1 MNLAT
6 GQIPDNYLV
15 GPKLV
20 PDSVANVLTQIG
32 AQVSTALREYNGNAV
47 EKTLSRWMAVV
58 GVALKMPAGTVEISG
73 SARETIKTLSQM
85 FVDNVADAGKAEGK
99 PLWAQQVRQLTTHAE
114 RQVVGSFASGNLA
127 SFEKRVAAA
136 GQAKSRMVVFITDDL
151 ENELKAISDPTKKV
165 KLLAEKV
172 TSPGSVR
179 EYRLLRARLSAPM
192 VGTVSAGALAMIDG
206 MCKFAGWKALLES
219 EKKALSFQKT
229 GQQDLRET
237 LGGAMFVGSIAVG
250 VGTVVKAYGT
260 WRNLYATAMA
270 ERLAGERLAAR
281 ADIALRVVGVVNAVV
296 WGVSAAMDFVDADTA
311 KRQQKEELR
320 SLLFLSGGV
329 GLLAAGISG
338 WATFG
343 AAGGARMLLGLSLT
357 GWSLALAVV
366 LVALGMLIDHI
377 KGDVFSQWLERTYW
391 GVLPASS
398 RYTESKIEQSD
409 FSKAMMG
416 A

>member
-6 GQIPDNYLV
+6 GQFIDNYRAD
-15 GPKLV
+15 PKLV

-32 AQVSTALREYNGNAV
+32 AQVSTALREYNGNAM
-47 EKTLSRWMAVV
+47 ERTLSRWMAVV
-58 GVALKMPAGTVEISG
+58 GVALKMPAGTVEITG
-73 SARETIKTLSQM
+73 SARKTIKALSQM
-85 FVDNVADAGKAEGK
+85 FVENIADAGKAEGK
-99 PLWAQQVRQLTTHAE
+99 PLSAQQVRQLTTYAE

-127 SFEKRVAAA
+127 SFEEKA
-136 GQAKSRMVVFITDDL
+136 GRQAKSRMVVFITEGM

-165 KLLAEKV
+165 KVLAEKV

-260 WRNLYATAMA
+260 WRNLYATGMA
-270 ERLAGERLAAR
+270 ERRAGEKLAAR

-296 WGVSAAMDFVDADTA
+296 WGVSAVMDLVDAIDTWS
-311 KRQQKEELR
+311 QKKWGLIA
-320 SLLFLSGGV
+320 LQGLSGIT
-329 GLLAAGISG
+329 GLIAAGLAG
-338 WATFG
+338 WAAFAT
-343 AAGGARMLLGLSLT
+343 AGGGTMLFGLSLT
-357 GWSLALAVV
+357 GWGVVLAVV

-377 KGDVFSQWLERTYW
+377 KGDIFSQWLERTYW
-391 GVLPASS
+391 GVLPMPS
-398 RYTESKIEQSD
+398 RYGEPKVEQSD
-409 FSKAMMG
+409 FSKAMAG

>member
-1 MNLAT
+1 M
-6 GQIPDNYLV
+6 
-15 GPKLV
+15 
-20 PDSVANVLTQIG
+20 
-32 AQVSTALREYNGNAV
+32 

-99 PLWAQQVRQLTTHAE
+99 PLSAQQVRQLTTHAE

-260 WRNLYATAMA
+260 WRNLYATGMA
-270 ERLAGERLAAR
+270 ERRAGERLAAR
-281 ADIALRVVGVVNAVV
+281 ADIALRAVGVVNAVV
-296 WGVSAAMDFVDADTA
+296 WGVSAAMDFADVVDSWYQN
-311 KRQQKEELR
+311 KWGLMMLQGI
-320 SLLFLSGGV
+320 SGFVGV
-329 GLLAAGISG
+329 LAAGLAG
-338 WATFG
+338 WAAFA
-343 AAGGARMLLGLSLT
+343 AAGGATMLFGLSLT
-357 GWSLALAVV
+357 GWGVVLAVV
-366 LVALGMLIDHI
+366 LVALGMLIDQI
-377 KGDVFSQWLERTYW
+377 KGDIFSQWLERTYW
-391 GVLPASS
+391 GILPVPS
-398 RYTESKIEQSD
+398 RYDEPKVEQSD
-409 FSKAMMG
+409 FNKAMAG